1 MNLFF
6 QPLIKEGRHYLDP
19 DESRHCTKVLR
30 KKTGDKI
37 TVVDGKGMF
46 FEAVLTEADARQCHF
61 KIVNETAALSR
72 SFNIHI
78 ALAPTKNTDRMEWFV
93 EKATEIGI
101 DQISFIHCKHSERT
115 KLRLDRIER
124 VAIHAMKQ
132 SLKASIPQINDLI
145 NFDEFIKHR
154 QEKEKFIAYVDNSNP
169 HHLKDVAVPSS
180 SYCVLIGPEGD
191 FSDEELDLANI
202 SGYRKISLGKSRLRT
217 ETAALVACHTLNLL
231 NL

>member
-19 DESRHCTKVLR
+19 DESRHCIKVLR
-30 KKTGDKI
+30 KKIGDSI

-46 FEAVLTEADARQCHF
+46 YEAVLNEANARQCNF
-61 KIVNETAALSR
+61 NIVNETAEPSR
-72 SFNIHI
+72 SFSIHI
-78 ALAPTKNTDRMEWFV
+78 AVAPTKNTDRIEWFV
-93 EKATEIGI
+93 EKATEVGV
-101 DQISFIHCKHSERT
+101 DQISFIQCDHSERT

-124 VAIHAMKQ
+124 IAINAMKQ
-132 SLKASIPQINDLI
+132 SLKASVPDIRDLI
-145 NFDEFIKHR
+145 TFSDFIAQGK
-154 QEKEKFIAYVDNSNP
+154 EKEKFIAVVDESNP
-169 HHLKDVAVPSS
+169 HHLKDLAVPSS

-191 FSDEELDLANI
+191 FSEAELELANKL
-202 SGYRKISLGKSRLRT
+202 GYKKISLGKSRLRT